1 MYTEKLSVL
10 LIVHFLI
17 GIIPNKKKGYPQEAA
32 ELYLPESLFFK

>member
-1 MYTEKLSVL
+1 MYTDKLPGL

-17 GIIPNKKKGYPQEAA
+17 GIILTRKKAYPQEAA